1 MLCNP
6 TQLTAA
12 WSNIL
17 ATTALKTVASPK
29 SAIDPRRQKTRSV
42 IQKVFFGFVLQKR
55 YHEIKIDEIVAA
67 AGIARSTFYEHY
79 RSKDALL
86 AASLTGPFQ
95 ILAISVRTSPIGEH
109 ERNPATVRLT
119 QILQHFWENRGMAR
133 GIFLGDARRKLA
145 ATLATCL
152 EAELKLSK
160 ARLTLPLPMVC
171 AAMAEAQLTMLTEW
185 LLGRLACAPE
195 QLALAMH
202 KFASAAFRA

>member
-1 MLCNP
+1 MLRRQRILDSARSNTLANSVLKNP
-6 TQLTAA
+6 AA
-12 WSNIL
+12 KHS
-17 ATTALKTVASPK
+17 V
-29 SAIDPRRQKTRSV
+29 IDPRRKKTLAA
-42 IQKVFFGFVLQKR
+42 IQNAFFAFVLQKR
-55 YHEIKIDEIVAA
+55 YHEIKIDDIVAA
-67 AGIARSTFYEHY
+67 SGIARSTFYEHY

-95 ILAISVRTSPIGEH
+95 ILALSVRDVPVQH
-109 ERNPATVRLT
+109 DANPVAERLT

-145 ATLATCL
+145 LTLAGCL

-171 AAMAEAQLTMLTEW
+171 AAIAETQLTMLTEW
-185 LLGRLACAPE
+185 LLGRVACAPE

-202 KFASAAFRA
+202 KFASVAFRV